1 VNPAHSAGVG
11 APQEQEFVTV
21 STTEGIP
28 SQAKPADDHVVAAP
42 EPTRDVVSV
51 RLPASPA
58 YLAVLRTTTAS
69 LAARLDFTID
79 EIEDLRIAVDEASCL
94 LLADAE
100 PDTDLVCEFELHA
113 DALRIAVSASTSD
126 RAALERDSFAWTVLA
141 ALAGDVDAWT
151 DSDGRQTIAMVKHRS
166 RQVSA

>member
-1 VNPAHSAGVG
+1 LA
-11 APQEQEFVTV
+11 
-21 STTEGIP
+21 
-28 SQAKPADDHVVAAP
+28 AAP
-42 EPTRDVVSV
+42 GPTRDIVSV
-51 RLPASPA
+51 RLPASAA

-100 PDTDLVCEFELHA
+100 PDSDLVCEFELQA
-113 DALRIAVSASTSD
+113 DALRIAVSAATSD
-126 RAALERDSFAWTVLA
+126 RAALERDSFAWTVLT

-151 DSDGRQTIAMVKHRS
+151 DSDGRQTIALVKHRS
-166 RQVSA
+166 HEVSA